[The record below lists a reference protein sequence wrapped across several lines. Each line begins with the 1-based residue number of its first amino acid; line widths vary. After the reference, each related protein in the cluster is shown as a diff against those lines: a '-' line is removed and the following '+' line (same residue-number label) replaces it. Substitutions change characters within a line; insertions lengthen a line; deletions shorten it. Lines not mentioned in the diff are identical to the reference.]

1 MGEEEKGE
9 LVPVL
14 AVLQIAAAIIA
25 LGPTFVFPIAGSPV
39 PKHPLVL
46 HFAVE
51 LQHQME
57 TGLIIPV
64 ALTMF
69 VSGTGLIITANT
81 NVLATTFLLVA
92 IILYLTAI

>member
-1 MGEEEKGE
+1 
-9 LVPVL
+9 
-14 AVLQIAAAIIA
+14 
-25 LGPTFVFPIAGSPV
+25 
-39 PKHPLVL
+39 
-46 HFAVE
+46 
-51 LQHQME
+51 ME

-64 ALTMF
+64 ALTML